1 MEIQYIR
8 EFLAL
13 VKYGNY
19 LAAAD
24 ELFISQ
30 STLSKHIFALE
41 KELGLSLLN
50 RTTRKVQLNQ
60 YGAAFLPYAQK
71 MVEADSD
78 FRNKLASM
86 KYTAKD
92 SIRLGVL
99 PAFLAYH
106 TEDAILEFRRKFPQ
120 FPISLIEGPN
130 TVLMSNLKEG
140 ICNLALVRSF
150 DKPLPP
156 ELISIPLFQDQ
167 VTLIY
172 LPGSLFDD
180 GRTSLHWKDLD
191 QVELLT
197 STSSQQAVALAAFS
211 QKYDC
216 HLNIISRLSRTQSV
230 LEMLR
235 KGIGNAALLQRTVS
249 KYYQQNADFRILDLE
264 PPLYSTV
271 SLVYREDT
279 PVTPAMRTFID
290 TVSAYLKERN

>member
-1 MEIQYIR
+1 MEVQYVR
-8 EFLAL
+8 EFLTL

-78 FRNKLASM
+78 FRNKLADM
-86 KYTAKD
+86 KSTTRD

-106 TEDAILEFRRKFPQ
+106 TEDAVIEFRRKFPQ
-120 FPISLIEGPN
+120 FPISLVEGSN

-150 DKPLPP
+150 DKPLPS
-156 ELISIPLFQDQ
+156 ELVAAPLIRDQ
-167 VTLIY
+167 VTLII

-180 GRTSLHWKDLD
+180 
-191 QVELLT
+191 
-197 STSSQQAVALAAFS
+197 
-211 QKYDC
+211 
-216 HLNIISRLSRTQSV
+216 
-230 LEMLR
+230 
-235 KGIGNAALLQRTVS
+235 
-249 KYYQQNADFRILDLE
+249 
-264 PPLYSTV
+264 
-271 SLVYREDT
+271 
-279 PVTPAMRTFID
+279 
-290 TVSAYLKERN
+290 